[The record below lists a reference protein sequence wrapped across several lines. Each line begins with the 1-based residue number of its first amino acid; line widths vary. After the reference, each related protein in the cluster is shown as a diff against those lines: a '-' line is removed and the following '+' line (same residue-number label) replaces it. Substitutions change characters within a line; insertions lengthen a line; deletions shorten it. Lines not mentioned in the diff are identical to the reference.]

1 MESHELTYLEFV
13 SSRTQWN
20 VSEGVSFTV
29 EQDPLAVATNNI
41 CRYPDMRY
49 PNAHP
54 EELVHTSAYWH
65 LVAIKLGFLFLFVNV
80 VAAVA
85 IAVRLIVPDEASRV
99 RVKRLRE
106 QFVANEK
113 LNPSTNIAPGLDE
126 APTVLSAT
134 TANE

>member
-1 MESHELTYLEFV
+1 M
-13 SSRTQWN
+13 
-20 VSEGVSFTV
+20 
-29 EQDPLAVATNNI
+29 
-41 CRYPDMRY
+41 
-49 PNAHP
+49 
-54 EELVHTSAYWH
+54 
-65 LVAIKLGFLFLFVNV
+65 NV

-113 LNPSTNIAPGLDE
+113 LNPSSNIAPGLDE